1 MCEIDKLVNELSS
14 HYPEIKS
21 NIETKISIIAI
32 QLGKKKFD
40 ELFLGNHQE
49 TQDCTKLF
57 QFVVNSAIEEL
68 CREKNIPLY
77 QKEVDGA
84 DWVWVDK
91 DGNEILLEQKVRTFL
106 GRSKNFYKNIKG
118 YGLPCTSWTG
128 NKSSVYN
135 KKKVDYHLLWSFEII
150 GNKIGRGGG
159 EVLSLSENGAE
170 LAFTYLGDAL
180 KKRVVPLAES
190 LKSNFTLSC
199 DVEKKEDIVRSF
211 DDIKKKWGNLD
222 FVVHAIAFSD
232 RAELSGEY
240 LNTSREN
247 FLKSMLIS
255 CFSLTE
261 IAKEASKI
269 MNKGSSMLT
278 LTYESSKVIPNYN
291 VMGVCKAALET
302 SVKYLARD
310 LGSKG
315 IRVNAISAGPIK
327 TLAASAIGDAKFLY
341 KWNEDHSLLKR
352 NVDINDVGGSAL
364 YLLSDLSAAVTG
376 EIHYVDA
383 GYNKVGMP
391 NPKNIT

>member
-1 MCEIDKLVNELSS
+1 MSLLK
-14 HYPEIKS
+14 
-21 NIETKISIIAI
+21 
-32 QLGKKKFD
+32 GKKGLIMGVAND
-40 ELFLGNHQE
+40 
-49 TQDCTKLF
+49 
-57 QFVVNSAIEEL
+57 
-68 CREKNIPLY
+68 
-77 QKEVDGA
+77 
-84 DWVWVDK
+84 
-91 DGNEILLEQKVRTFL
+91 
-106 GRSKNFYKNIKG
+106 RSIAWG
-118 YGLPCTSWTG
+118 IA
-128 NKSSVYN
+128 
-135 KKKVDYHLLWSFEII
+135 KK
-150 GNKIGRGGG
+150 
-159 EVLSLSENGAE
+159 LSEHGAE

-190 LKSNFTLSC
+190 IKSNFTISC
-199 DVEKKEDIVRSF
+199 DVEKKEDIIKTF
-211 DDIKKKWGNLD
+211 DDIKKKWENLD

-232 RAELSGEY
+232 RSELSGEY

-261 IAKEASKI
+261 ITKEASKI
-269 MNKGSSMLT
+269 MNKGSSILT

-291 VMGVCKAALET
+291 VMGICKAALET

-310 LGSKG
+310 LGPKG

-341 KWNEDHSLLKR
+341 KWNEEHSLLKR
-352 NVDINDVGGSAL
+352 NVDINDIGGSAL